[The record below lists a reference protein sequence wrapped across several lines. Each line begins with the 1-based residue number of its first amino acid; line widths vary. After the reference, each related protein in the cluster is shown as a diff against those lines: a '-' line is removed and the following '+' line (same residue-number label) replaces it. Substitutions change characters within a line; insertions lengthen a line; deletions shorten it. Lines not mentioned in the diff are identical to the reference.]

1 MRTELYG
8 GVYHIFNFIYFI
20 INFPPYIYKI
30 ITQTQNSVNR
40 IFYFLPQLFHGREF
54 GRSIIM
60 QTQRY
65 ILIKSIYTLENTE
78 HTIYGIALAD
88 GSDLIESVNGLSCDR
103 HSLC

>member
-1 MRTELYG
+1 
-8 GVYHIFNFIYFI
+8 
-20 INFPPYIYKI
+20 
-30 ITQTQNSVNR
+30 
-40 IFYFLPQLFHGREF
+40 
-54 GRSIIM
+54 M

-103 HSLC
+103 QRVERLAELCTRLELSPEHLSDVIDDFLAE